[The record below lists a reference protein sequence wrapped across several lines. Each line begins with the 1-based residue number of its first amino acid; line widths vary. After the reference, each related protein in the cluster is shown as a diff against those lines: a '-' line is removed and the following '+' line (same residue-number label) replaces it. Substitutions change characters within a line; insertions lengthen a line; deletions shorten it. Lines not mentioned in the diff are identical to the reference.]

1 MPTIDPDAVRRSALA
16 RPGRWPDFLYSDYAG
31 ARRVATVAGAPAGFT
46 AALAAT
52 QFPPLRRAISRRIR
66 CSAYLPGVRRPRG
79 AHPDPGMGPHGAH
92 RPTAVRGGPADH
104 HTGLVITL
112 DNDTFPPVGA
122 VDDLA
127 RLFSFTSVTRW
138 HHASHQ
144 VPPDSTND
152 HIGRVRTP
160 ATVVD
165 RTVTWWHGTPHN

>member
-1 MPTIDPDAVRRSALA
+1 MHGCTPLRCLIPLPAIDPDVVRRSALA
-16 RPGRWPDFLYSDYAG
+16 RPDHGPDFIHSDYAG
-31 ARRVATVAGAPAGFT
+31 ARRVATVAGAPAG
-46 AALAAT
+46 
-52 QFPPLRRAISRRIR
+52 
-66 CSAYLPGVRRPRG
+66 
-79 AHPDPGMGPHGAH
+79 
-92 RPTAVRGGPADH
+92 H
-104 HTGLVITL
+104 HTGPRHQP

-138 HHASHQ
+138 HHTSHQ

-165 RTVTWWHGTPHN
+165 RTVMCWHGTPHN

>member
-1 MPTIDPDAVRRSALA
+1 MPGPDAS
-16 RPGRWPDFLYSDYAG
+16 RPSP
-31 ARRVATVAGAPAGFT
+31 
-46 AALAAT
+46 
-52 QFPPLRRAISRRIR
+52 
-66 CSAYLPGVRRPRG
+66 
-79 AHPDPGMGPHGAH
+79 AH
-92 RPTAVRGGPADH
+92 RPITTPA
-104 HTGLVITL
+104 LVISL

-138 HHASHQ
+138 HHTSHQ

-165 RTVTWWHGTPHN
+165 RTVTCWHGTPHN